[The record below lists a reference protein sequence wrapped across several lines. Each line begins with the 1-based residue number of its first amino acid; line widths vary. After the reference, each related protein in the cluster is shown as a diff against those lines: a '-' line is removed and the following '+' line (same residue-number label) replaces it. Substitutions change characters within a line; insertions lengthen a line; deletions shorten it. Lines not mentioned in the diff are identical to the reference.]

1 MRPNTLKGSVGM
13 RVQCFEGGSLGGV
26 RERAHALDRE
36 RVVSDVIAEENKELG
51 YFLMK
56 STIFRYQILV
66 FKIFMPIGITTSTFL
81 SPNLI

>member
-1 MRPNTLKGSVGM
+1 MKVARWAEL
-13 RVQCFEGGSLGGV
+13 E
-26 RERAHALDRE
+26 RERTHLTERGVEKERE
-36 RVVSDVIAEENKELG
+36 RVASDVIAEENKELG